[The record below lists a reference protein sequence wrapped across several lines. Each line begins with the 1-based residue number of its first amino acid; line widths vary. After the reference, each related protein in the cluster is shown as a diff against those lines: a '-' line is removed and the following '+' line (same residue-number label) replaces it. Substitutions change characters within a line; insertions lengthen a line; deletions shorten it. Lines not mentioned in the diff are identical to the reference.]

1 MIRYAEAAKSGA
13 SIPTDDGDA
22 APIKNNHV
30 SEEKAEEAAKAVEE
44 FKDESR
50 NFIQKIFARIGNGL
64 ACAKQELKDPKIA
77 THVVF
82 NLAAAGGV
90 VAVLAQYNRKGQLPL
105 WPNAVGYG
113 VGAAIV
119 GALEFSTIRKLIKRS
134 DNKD

>member
-1 MIRYAEAAKSGA
+1 MSDRYAEAAKSGA
-13 SIPTDDGDA
+13 AAPNDEDT

-64 ACAKQELKDPKIA
+64 ASAKRELKDPKIA

-90 VAVLAQYNRKGQLPL
+90 VAVLAQYNKKGQLPL

-119 GALEFSTIRKLIKRS
+119 GALEFSTIRKLIKRN